1 MAKLSLRNVQ
11 KTYAGNVAAVHG
23 IDMEIDDGEFIV
35 IVGPSGCGKSTLLRM
50 VAGLETITGGEV
62 HIGERVVNRLEPA
75 ERDIAMVFQNY
86 ALYPHMTVYDN
97 MAYGLKIRGMPKT
110 EIEQRVRHAAGILEL
125 APLLERKPRQLSG
138 GQRQRVAMGRAI
150 VREPAVFLFDEP
162 LSNLDAKLRVQM
174 RLELKELHR
183 RLRTTSLY
191 VTHDQVEAM
200 TLADRM
206 MVLNGGRVE
215 QIGTPLEVYAR
226 PASIFVAG
234 FIGSPPMNLIP
245 VVRNEAGQGTVP
257 SDAPMRVLGPD
268 GQPSDATLG
277 HLPMGL
283 HLPQQALLGLR
294 PEHLEPCA
302 AHEAIAQIDVRV
314 VEALGADSFAYGT
327 LGGQQVVVRLDGHM
341 GVQAGEKLPVTASSD
356 HLHFFDHASGKRIE
370 A

>member
-11 KTYAGNVAAVHG
+11 KTYAGGTQVVHG
-23 IDMEIDDGEFIV
+23 IDMEIADGEFIV

-62 HIGERVVNRLEPA
+62 HIGEKVVNDLEPA
-75 ERDIAMVFQNY
+75 GRDIAMVFQNY
-86 ALYPHMTVYDN
+86 ALYPHMSVYDN
-97 MAYGLKIRGMPKT
+97 MAYGLKIRGMSKA
-110 EIEQRVRHAAGILEL
+110 EIEQRVKHAAGILEL
-125 APLLERKPRQLSG
+125 APLLERKPRMLSG

-215 QIGTPLEVYAR
+215 QIGTPLDVYAR
-226 PASIFVAG
+226 PASTFVAS
-234 FIGSPPMNLIP
+234 FIGSPPMNLVP
-245 VVRNEAGQGTVP
+245 VVRSGAQMRVVPKDGQG
-257 SDAPMRVLGPD
+257 GE
-268 GQPSDATLG
+268 ATLG

-283 HLPQQALLGLR
+283 HLPEQALLGLR
-294 PEHLEPCA
+294 PEHVEPCA
-302 AHEAIAQIDVRV
+302 AHDAIAEVEVRV
-314 VEALGADSFAYGT
+314 VEALGADSYAYGT
-327 LGGQQVVVRLDGHM
+327 LGGQPIVVRLDSHM
-341 GVQAGEKLPVTASSD
+341 PVRAGDKLPITASAD
-356 HLHFFDHASGKRIE
+356 HLHFFDTQSGKRIE
-370 A
+370 ALA

>member
-11 KTYAGNVAAVHG
+11 KHYAGLQVVHG
-23 IDMEIDDGEFIV
+23 IDMEIGDGEFIV

-50 VAGLETITGGEV
+50 VAGLEAITGGEV
-62 HIGERVVNRLEPA
+62 WIGDRVVNELEPA

-86 ALYPHMTVYDN
+86 ALYPHMTVFDN
-97 MAYGLKIRGMPKT
+97 MAYGLKIRGLPKS
-110 EIEQRVRHAAGILEL
+110 EVQARVQQAAGILEL
-125 APLLERKPRQLSG
+125 GKLLDRKPRQLSG

-226 PASIFVAG
+226 PASTFVAS
-234 FIGSPPMNLIP
+234 FIGSPPMNLVP
-245 VVRNEAGQGTVP
+245 VSRHAGEGAQIRVDGAQAD
-257 SDAPMRVLGPD
+257 DAP
-268 GQPSDATLG
+268 ATLG

-283 HLPQQALLGLR
+283 HLPAHALMGLR
-294 PEHLEPCA
+294 PEHIEPCTA
-302 AHEAIAQIDVRV
+302 DQAIAFVEVRQ
-314 VEALGADSFAYGT
+314 VEALGADAFAYGT
-327 LGGQQVVVRLDGHM
+327 LAGHPIVVRLDPHAS
-341 GVQAGEKLPVTASSD
+341 VKAGDRLPVTASAD
-356 HLHFFDHASGKRIE
+356 HLHWFDPQTTRRIE
-370 A
+370 ALA